1 MGIIAYLLI
10 FGFLFINM
18 GELLGGKG
26 GFLIIVSMRKRQLL
40 LLFFNTSFE
49 FIVGLMYAIIL
60 ERTFV
65 INIYIKLSQ
74 NTAVHVYQVYPPC
87 NKTFL
92 PFSQS
97 ECSRIPTAKLQ
108 SPFKPNSYSVC
119 RNLCNFKTF
128 YRYKH
133 DTSWK

>member
-49 FIVGLMYAIIL
+49 FIVGLMYTIIL

-65 INIYIKLSQ
+65 INILSYLRIQLYMYIKFIPLATRHFCLSLKVVFRPQ
-74 NTAVHVYQVYPPC
+74 NCKIHLNQTAIQYVETSVTLKHFTDTNMTPLG
-87 NKTFL
+87 NK
-92 PFSQS
+92 
-97 ECSRIPTAKLQ
+97 
-108 SPFKPNSYSVC
+108 
-119 RNLCNFKTF
+119 
-128 YRYKH
+128 
-133 DTSWK
+133 

>member
-1 MGIIAYLLI
+1 MGIIAYLLNL
-10 FGFLFINM
+10 GFLFINM

-49 FIVGLMYAIIL
+49 FIVGLMYTIIL

-65 INIYIKLSQ
+65 INILSYLRIY
-74 NTAVHVYQVYPPC
+74 TAVHVYQVYPPC

-108 SPFKPNSYSVC
+108 NPFKPNSYSVC
-119 RNLCNFKTF
+119 RN
-128 YRYKH
+128 
-133 DTSWK
+133 